1 MNLGLLDREEPAMS
15 DDVIKQAE
23 IACKLLG
30 AEFHERRQ
38 AITRDLFAHAGHV
51 EELTDGFA
59 YQFSSTDP
67 WPAKV
72 LEFVAV
78 ERQCCPFFTFEIVF
92 EPNDGPLWLRL
103 RGSAE
108 IKRFIKTELAPAR

>member
-1 MNLGLLDREEPAMS
+1 MTDNQ
-15 DDVIKQAE
+15 IQQAE
-23 IACKLLG
+23 IACNLLG
-30 AEFHERRQ
+30 REFAERKE
-38 AITRDLFAHAGHV
+38 AITRDLFAHAERI
-51 EELTDGFA
+51 EELPDGFA
-59 YQFSSTDP
+59 YQFPVADP

-72 LEFVAV
+72 LEFVAT

-108 IKRFIKTELAPAR
+108 IKTFIAAELGQDALTPPSS

>member
-1 MNLGLLDREEPAMS
+1 MTDTQ
-15 DDVIKQAE
+15 IQQAE

-30 AEFHERRQ
+30 PEFAERKE
-38 AITRDLFAHAGHV
+38 AITRDLFAQAQRV

-59 YQFSSTDP
+59 YQFPATDP
-67 WPAKV
+67 WPSKV
-72 LEFVAV
+72 LEFVET

-103 RGSAE
+103 RGSDE
-108 IKRFIKTELAPAR
+108 IKAFIQTELEAAH